1 LITSLKSLNP
11 TVGAKVVLEIQS
23 PKKKIV
29 LQLFGFIEGK
39 TIIVSAPKKSNNY
52 ALSKLEEMELKVHIM
67 FQGRICTFKSRVIK
81 RESKPIAYWHLAYPK
96 QFDVSNI
103 RQNTRIDLQLPVS
116 IEYQNSSLALK
127 TEIPNIVL
135 CTDISLQG
143 LAIEAPIVLGDKG
156 DEFFVTMR
164 LSISDVDQLLLVPV
178 RLRSVRQVEEGVV
191 LHGFEFISLDGE
203 NKILLAAYIYKE
215 LLVNLGYV
223 NE

>member
-1 LITSLKSLNP
+1 M
-11 TVGAKVVLEIQS
+11 VLEIQS

-67 FQGRICTFKSRVIK
+67 LQGRICTFKSRVIK
-81 RESKPIAYWHLAYPK
+81 RESKPTAYWHLAYPK

-116 IEYQNSSLALK
+116 IEYQNASLALK

-143 LAIEAPIVLGDKG
+143 LAIEAPIGLGDKG

-178 RLRSVRQVEEGVV
+178 RLRSVKQVEAGVV